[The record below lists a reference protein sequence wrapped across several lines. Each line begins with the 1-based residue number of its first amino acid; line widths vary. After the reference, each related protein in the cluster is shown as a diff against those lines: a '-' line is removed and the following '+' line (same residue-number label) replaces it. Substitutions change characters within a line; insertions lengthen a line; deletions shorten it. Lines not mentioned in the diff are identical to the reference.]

1 LIELS
6 SSPGWSIF
14 TLLPFFSCTLT
25 AHPSCRA
32 KPPPP
37 SFPSLARVV
46 LPFSLFCHLAT
57 ANSASTSTSTP
68 SSPFPLLRYL
78 VFLHEDKAR
87 RYFIRSPLGPSLSSR
102 CRRSFRRTALQ
113 GSRRGCRC
121 PFSTEQ
127 AAKRRRLQATLAPLH
142 LLHPRLHPAPSPS
155 PAHLNSSLLLPL
167 RTQLPS
173 PKRPGASR
181 P

>member
-113 GSRRGCRC
+113 GSRRVEAVDAHSLPNKLQSVVDFKLLWRPFTSFTLGCI
-121 PFSTEQ
+121 Q
-127 AAKRRRLQATLAPLH
+127 HLH
-142 LLHPRLHPAPSPS
+142 LLPR
-155 PAHLNSSLLLPL
+155 
-167 RTQLPS
+167 T
-173 PKRPGASR
+173 
-181 P
+181 